1 MNKLELE
8 IKEYIDIL
16 LNKPEGKLGR
26 DYLKQR
32 RIKKNTAIEWQ
43 MGYCPVGYTP
53 AVYTNETYNF
63 WQKLWGRIVFPVYD
77 QNGKLVSISGR
88 KVIDVPEREKNPKYD
103 HYPFN
108 ARKVLFG
115 LHKNKK
121 DIFNENKAII
131 TEGQL
136 DVITAWQNDIKIVT
150 SSFGAHCSDE
160 HLIVLNRY
168 TDDIIIMYDNDD
180 AGNKGVEKTKQISRN
195 LKLKVKFKCPFPKG
209 VDMDNWLQCHSK
221 QEFYNILNYDKMSY
235 LTNKLNKLS
244 KKTI

>member
-8 IKEYIDIL
+8 IKEYINIL
-16 LNKPEGKLGR
+16 LNLPEGKIGR

-32 RIKKNTAIEWQ
+32 KIKKQTAIEWE

-53 AVYTNETYNF
+53 SVYKDESYNF
-63 WQKLWGRIVFPVYD
+63 WQKLWGRIVFPIYD
-77 QNGKLVSISGR
+77 NTGNLVSISGR
-88 KVIDVPEREKNPKYD
+88 KVIDVPDREKNPKYD

-115 LHKNKK
+115 LHKNSKNIFIEKK
-121 DIFNENKAII
+121 GIV

-160 HLIVLNRY
+160 HLITLNRY
-168 TDDIIIMYDNDD
+168 CDDIIIMYDNDD
-180 AGNKGVEKTKQISRN
+180 AGQKGIEKTKQISR
-195 LKLKVKFKCPFPKG
+195 KLNFKVRFKCPFNKG
-209 VDMDNWLQCHSK
+209 VDMDGWLQTHSK
-221 QEFYNILNYDKMSY
+221 EEFYNILNYNKMAY
-235 LTNKLNKLS
+235 LTNKLNKM
-244 KKTI
+244 TR